1 MIEKDERIDKDWAL
15 LNKEIKALQK
25 QDKIDKEALKSLAS
39 MAYDMGYSTGM
50 TARKPRAF

>member
-15 LNKEIKALQK
+15 LDKEIKALQK